1 MKITICGFVS
11 PSKESGKYSMC
22 EDSIAVNIETQ
33 SIAIADG
40 VGGSLFPEY
49 LSRHLTSD
57 FVSSPST
64 FFKVENDEYVLSE
77 CEEYKTGFEEYAD
90 GIIDSLSGIKQKM
103 LQTKRELRV
112 NYASSTFVGCT
123 LEEQGQRVI
132 CNYWSL
138 GDSYLFYLDS
148 GGNLLKLSSMS
159 DENFGGVPHQF
170 KSNGIVS
177 GKLLHGSFEI
187 KEGVMLLMTDAL
199 SDWFIKKGNE
209 DANVIE
215 RLKSLRN
222 HEDFESLID
231 EELSSGY
238 LKDDDMALILL
249 EIEKDDNIHLSLVKN
264 YVDDLKLLI
273 ASENPPGTQSDDTS
287 VTIDDAN
294 QKDDVDLTDSDK
306 SLDDG
311 VVIDDDASIDQDRP
325 ISDKSAMQDND
336 KQKALEKKIENR
348 EEELIVLEVE
358 LQSAEDNYMRL
369 KDIVQTKRIELEKL
383 KNSLKIPSSALDSMA
398 DSCEDLISDSICDEN
413 SNESDKTCIKAQDDN
428 SISSPNINS
437 SSIISTDKQ

>member
-1 MKITICGFVS
+1 MKITINGFIL

-64 FFKVENDEYVLSE
+64 FFKVENDEYILSKRE
-77 CEEYKTGFEEYAD
+77 DYKVGFEGYAD
-90 GIIDSLSGIKQKM
+90 GIIDSLNGIKQKM

-123 LEEQGQRVI
+123 LVEQGQAVI

-138 GDSYLFYLDS
+138 GDSYLFYADS
-148 GGNLLKLSSMS
+148 QDQLLQLSSMS
-159 DENFGGVPHQF
+159 EENFGGVPHQF

-199 SDWFIKKGNE
+199 SDWFIKKRNE
-209 DANVIE
+209 ETNVIE
-215 RLKSLRN
+215 RLKSLRS
-222 HEDFESLID
+222 HEDFKSLID
-231 EELSSGY
+231 EELSNGS

-249 EIEKDDNIHLSLVKN
+249 EIEQDDSIHLSLVQN
-264 YVDDLKLLI
+264 HVDDLKLLI
-273 ASENPPGTQSDDTS
+273 ASENPETKTNDTS
-287 VTIDDAN
+287 VTIDDGSQENNA
-294 QKDDVDLTDSDK
+294 DSTDNDK
-306 SLDDG
+306 SIDDS
-311 VVIDDDASIDQDRP
+311 VVIDDDASVDQDRS
-325 ISDKSAMQDND
+325 ISDKSSMLNINTQET
-336 KQKALEKKIENR
+336 LEKEVESK
-348 EEELIVLEVE
+348 EEELIGLESE
-358 LQSAEDNYMRL
+358 LQSVEDNYMRL
-369 KDIVQTKRIELEKL
+369 KDLVQAKRAELEKL
-383 KNSLKIPSSALDSMA
+383 KKSLIMPSSTADSMGDTHDYSMIDPA
-398 DSCEDLISDSICDEN
+398 
-413 SNESDKTCIKAQDDN
+413 SDKNSDETDKINVIAQDDN
-428 SISSPNINS
+428 NASSPTVDNTSNITTNN
-437 SSIISTDKQ
+437 Q